1 MTVASN
7 ETDSTRL
14 LAEAPCE
21 DSTANL
27 ISKQAREETIRLRAY
42 GIYLNRGSENGPM
55 STIGSARRSNA
66 PARSEQMQNSPHRL

>member
-27 ISKQAREETIRLRAY
+27 ISKQARERPFGFVRMT
-42 GIYLNRGSENGPM
+42 
-55 STIGSARRSNA
+55 ST
-66 PARSEQMQNSPHRL
+66 

>member
-42 GIYLNRGSENGPM
+42 DIYLNRGSENGTDVDDWLRAEIECTC
-55 STIGSARRSNA
+55 SV
-66 PARSEQMQNSPHRL
+66 